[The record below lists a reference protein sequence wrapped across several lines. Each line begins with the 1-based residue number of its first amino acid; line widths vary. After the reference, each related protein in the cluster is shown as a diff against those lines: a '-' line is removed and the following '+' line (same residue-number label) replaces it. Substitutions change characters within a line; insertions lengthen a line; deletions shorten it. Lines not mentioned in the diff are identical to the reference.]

1 MRPFAA
7 VYLVAAV
14 AAPTPPTSLAAPT
27 PPMSS
32 AVTSPLSFSLRIQ
45 GEKELH
51 ATLSGAEADLAEGE
65 FRGTI
70 ALNDSTAEM
79 PVSGTVSH
87 ASGRW
92 VLPVT
97 VRYAD
102 VPADWADRF
111 RTETFS
117 YRLRGTVG
125 GAATREWTGTRPW
138 KEIAVESDKQT
149 GAEFLKLQDVR
160 LTEMSLLSSEAEA
173 QLEIHNPF
181 AFPLKIAETEYT
193 LFVNGQEVGEGGTQG
208 MLLHAAQSNV
218 LSLPI
223 EVEHAALL
231 SAAGKALLS
240 GGEIAARIHGRL
252 VVRLKGGDLT
262 VPLELSGHLTNAS

>member
-1 MRPFAA
+1 VTTVRP
-7 VYLVAAV
+7 
-14 AAPTPPTSLAAPT
+14 LAAAAFL
-27 PPMSS
+27 M
-32 AVTSPLSFSLRIQ
+32 AAQAAAPLSFSLHIQ

-51 ATLSGAEADLAEGE
+51 ATVSGPEADLAAGE
-65 FRGTI
+65 FKGTI

-79 PVSGTVSH
+79 PVAGTVDH
-87 ASGRW
+87 ADGRW
-92 VLPVT
+92 RLPLT

-111 RTETFS
+111 RMDTFS
-117 YRLRGTVG
+117 YRLRGSVG
-125 GAATREWTGTRPW
+125 GAAPREWTGTRPW
-138 KEIAVESDKQT
+138 KEIEVESDKQT
-149 GAEFLKLQDVR
+149 GADFLKLQDVR

-173 QLEIHNPF
+173 QIEIRNPF

-193 LFVNGQEVGEGGTQG
+193 LIVNGQEVGGGGTHG

-223 EVEHAALL
+223 EVEHAALF

-240 GGEIAARIHGRL
+240 GGEIAARIRGRL

-262 VPLELSGHLTNAS
+262 IPLDLSGHLTNAS

>member
-1 MRPFAA
+1 MRVLAA
-7 VYLVAAV
+7 VLLVAAQ
-14 AAPTPPTSLAAPT
+14 ATA
-27 PPMSS
+27 
-32 AVTSPLSFSLRIQ
+32 PLSFSLRIQ
-45 GEKELH
+45 GEKEMH
-51 ATLSGAEADLAEGE
+51 ATLSGPEADLGEGA

-70 ALNDSTAEM
+70 ALNDSPAEM
-79 PVSGTVSH
+79 PVSGTVAH
-87 ASGRW
+87 AGGRW
-92 VLPVT
+92 TLPVT

-117 YRLRGTVG
+117 YRLRGNVG
-125 GAATREWTGTRPW
+125 GAAPREWTGTRPW
-138 KEIAVESDKQT
+138 KEVEVESDKQT

-173 QLEIHNPF
+173 QIEIRNPL
-181 AFPLKIAETEYT
+181 AFPLKIAQTEYT
-193 LFVNGQEVGEGGTQG
+193 LIVNGQEVGQGGTQG
-208 MLLHAAQSNV
+208 MLLHAAQTNV

-223 EVEHAALL
+223 EVEHGALL

-252 VVRLKGGDLT
+252 VVRLQGGDLT
-262 VPLELSGHLTNAS
+262 VPLDLSGHLTNAS